1 MAFPTRLTKVGYSS
15 EHFNERTGMCY
26 HQTPPWERVV
36 AYVGDARQA
45 KPHLEHSPL
54 SLLGVRHAIPM
65 RKLNDPD
72 CAYILLHM
80 APPGLSPGAQS
91 IGDKQ
96 RALQQGLANKEK
108 RHVLQQLS
116 QIGGVHPTFKG
127 LR

>member
-65 RKLNDPD
+65 RKLNDPVETLSACRSSRSLIHNARNFD
-72 CAYILLHM
+72 TCA
-80 APPGLSPGAQS
+80 LS
-91 IGDKQ
+91 IE
-96 RALQQGLANKEK
+96 R
-108 RHVLQQLS
+108 R
-116 QIGGVHPTFKG
+116 
-127 LR
+127 

>member
-45 KPHLEHSPL
+45 KAHLEHNPL

-65 RKLNDPD
+65 RKLNGPGRSRGLLTKNSG
-72 CAYILLHM
+72 CAT
-80 APPGLSPGAQS
+80 S
-91 IGDKQ
+91 IWQQ
-96 RALQQGLANKEK
+96 RTASYAT
-108 RHVLQQLS
+108 RS
-116 QIGGVHPTFKG
+116 
-127 LR
+127 